1 MSVESIRTVEQVRT
15 FLAEPRRSGKMIG
28 LVPTMGAL
36 HEGHGG
42 LIERARA
49 ECDVVLVSLFV
60 NPIQFGPQED
70 LSRYPRRL
78 DEDLIFCDVRRVD
91 AVFVPSSEDVYPE
104 PLHTFVEVGVEAEKL
119 CGPSRPGHFR
129 GVATVVLKLLNIVQ
143 PHRAYFGEKD
153 IQQLA
158 VIQRMVRDL
167 NLPVEIV
174 GSPTSRE
181 PDGLAISSRN
191 QHLSTDE
198 RQVASVLYRA
208 LRVAR
213 QRIGDGS
220 DDPNVAREAALKV
233 LGLEPLARVDY
244 LEVVDPIEMQPVD
257 KIRGPVRA
265 VGAIWIGETRLIDN
279 VLCEPPKKGRRR
291 AKS

>member
-1 MSVESIRTVEQVRT
+1 MSVELIRTVAEVRT
-15 FLAEPRRSGKMIG
+15 FLADLRRSGKVIG

-60 NPIQFGPQED
+60 NPIQFGPEED
-70 LSRYPRRL
+70 LSTYPRSL

-91 AVFVPSSEDVYPE
+91 AVFAPSNEEVYPE
-104 PLHTFVEVGVEAEKL
+104 PLHTFVEVGLEAENL

-129 GVATVVLKLLNIVQ
+129 GVATVVLKLLNIIQ
-143 PHRAYFGEKD
+143 PHYAYFGEKD

-158 VIQRMVRDL
+158 VVQRMVRDL
-167 NLPVEIV
+167 NLPVRIV
-174 GSPTSRE
+174 GSTTSRE

-191 QHLSTDE
+191 QYLSTEE

-208 LRVAR
+208 LRVAG

-220 DDPNVAREAALKV
+220 DPNVAKEAARKV
-233 LGLEPLARVDY
+233 FAVEPLARVDY
-244 LEVVDPIEMQPVD
+244 LEIVDPIDMQPVD
-257 KIRGPVRA
+257 KISGPVRA
-265 VGAIWIGETRLIDN
+265 VGAMWIGETRLIDN
-279 VLCEPPKKGRRR
+279 VLCKPFKKGRRPR
-291 AKS
+291 S

>member
-265 VGAIWIGETRLIDN
+265 VGAIWIGATRLIDN

>member
-1 MSVESIRTVEQVRT
+1 MSVELIRTVEQVRT
-15 FLAEPRRSGKMIG
+15 FVADRRRPGKKIG

-42 LIERARA
+42 LMERARA

-60 NPIQFGPQED
+60 NPIQFGPGED
-70 LSRYPRRL
+70 LSRYPRSL

-91 AVFVPSSEDVYPE
+91 AVFAPSKEEVYPE
-104 PLHTFVEVGVEAEKL
+104 PLHTFVEVGLEAENL
-119 CGPSRPGHFR
+119 CGPGRPGHFR

-158 VIQRMVRDL
+158 VIRRMVRDL

-174 GSPTSRE
+174 ESPTSRE

-191 QHLSTDE
+191 QYLGTEE

-213 QRIGDGS
+213 ERIGDGS
-220 DDPNVAREAALKV
+220 DDPNVAKEAALKV
-233 LGLEPLARVDY
+233 LGVEPLARVDY
-244 LEVVDPIEMQPVD
+244 LEIVDPIDMQPVD

-279 VLCEPPKKGRRR
+279 VLCEPSKKGR
-291 AKS
+291 

>member
-1 MSVESIRTVEQVRT
+1 MSVELIRTVEQVRT
-15 FLAEPRRSGKMIG
+15 FVADLRRPGKTIG

-42 LIERARA
+42 LMERARA

-60 NPIQFGPQED
+60 NPIQFGHGED
-70 LSRYPRRL
+70 LSRYPRSL

-91 AVFVPSSEDVYPE
+91 AVFAPSNEEVYPE
-104 PLHTFVEVGVEAEKL
+104 PLHTFVEVGLEAENL
-119 CGPSRPGHFR
+119 CGPGRPGHFR
-129 GVATVVLKLLNIVQ
+129 GVGTVVLKLLNIVQ

-158 VIQRMVRDL
+158 VVRRMVRDL

-191 QHLSTDE
+191 QYLGADE
-198 RQVASVLYRA
+198 RQVACVLYRA
-208 LRVAR
+208 LGVAR

-220 DDPNVAREAALKV
+220 DDPNVAKEAALKV
-233 LGLEPLARVDY
+233 LGVEPLARVDY
-244 LEVVDPIEMQPVD
+244 LEIVDPIDMQPVD
-257 KIRGPVRA
+257 KISGPVRA

-279 VLCEPPKKGRRR
+279 VLCEPSKKGR
-291 AKS
+291 

>member
-15 FLAEPRRSGKMIG
+15 FLAEPRRSGKTIG

-60 NPIQFGPQED
+60 NPIQFGPRED

-279 VLCEPPKKGRRR
+279 VLCEPPKKGRRQ

>member
-15 FLAEPRRSGKMIG
+15 FLAEPRRSGKTIG

-60 NPIQFGPQED
+60 NPIQFGPRED

-167 NLPVEIV
+167 NLPVQIV

-181 PDGLAISSRN
+181 PDGLATSSRN